1 MTACSAIRAIRVI
14 RSLTALPEIRVFR
27 VIRGRTAWLEI
38 RVLRVIRGRTSLTS
52 LSGYV
57 RDRRTMHVVHRLI
70 VRAPNWLGDAVMA
83 LPALE
88 AIRTAFADRAIVL
101 AARPSVAPLFEEDT
115 PARPD
120 EILVVDGDREA
131 AQLRDARG
139 DAILLLPNSF
149 RSAWAASRAG
159 IGERWGFRASG
170 RGWMLTRGVRRPRGR
185 VHHMDYY
192 LALARGLGIDAP
204 HGPPRLAA
212 RASSLEQADVLLRQQ
227 GVPAGARLVG
237 FAPGAAYG
245 HAKRWPPDRV
255 AAVVAGLAPHGA
267 TAVLVGAAADRDTA
281 RAIESSLPSGTR
293 LVDLVGRT
301 SLRQLVGVIARCA
314 AFVSND
320 SGAMHV
326 AAALGVPLTAI
337 FGPTD
342 ERVTAPGGRADL
354 IVRDVFCR
362 PCLLRECPIDHR
374 CMKRI
379 DVETVLHSV
388 TGHMT
393 RGAGE

>member
-1 MTACSAIRAIRVI
+1 MNSVGRLVI
-14 RSLTALPEIRVFR
+14 
-27 VIRGRTAWLEI
+27 
-38 RVLRVIRGRTSLTS
+38 
-52 LSGYV
+52 
-57 RDRRTMHVVHRLI
+57 
-70 VRAPNWLGDAVMA
+70 RAPNWLGDAVMA

-88 AIRTAFADRAIVL
+88 AVRRAHADATIVL
-101 AARPSVAPLFEEDT
+101 AARPAIAPLFEEDT

-120 EILVVDGDREA
+120 EILTVDGARET
-131 AQLRDARG
+131 AQLRGARA
-139 DAILLLPNSF
+139 DAIVLLPNSF
-149 RSAWAASRAG
+149 RSAWDASRAG
-159 IGERWGFRASG
+159 IAERWGFRASG
-170 RGWMLTRGVRRPRGR
+170 RGWLLTRGVRRPRGR
-185 VHHMDYY
+185 VHQIEYY
-192 LALARGLGIDAP
+192 LALARGIGIDAP
-204 HGPPRLAA
+204 AVSPRLAA
-212 RASSLEQADVLLRQQ
+212 RPRSLDQADALLRRH
-227 GVPAGARLVG
+227 GAPHGGRLVG

-255 AAVVAGLAPHGA
+255 AAVIAGLAATGA
-267 TAVLVGAAADRDTA
+267 TAVLVGTAADRDTA

-301 SLRQLVGVIARCA
+301 SLGQLVGVIARCA

-342 ERVTAPGGRADL
+342 ERATAPGGSGAID
-354 IVRDVFCR
+354 VVARDVFCR

-379 DVETVLHSV
+379 DAETVLQSV
-388 TGHMT
+388 AGHL
-393 RGAGE
+393 A

>member
-1 MTACSAIRAIRVI
+1 MTDAR
-14 RSLTALPEIRVFR
+14 
-27 VIRGRTAWLEI
+27 
-38 RVLRVIRGRTSLTS
+38 
-52 LSGYV
+52 
-57 RDRRTMHVVHRLI
+57 RLI

-88 AIRTAFADRAIVL
+88 AIRTAFADRTLVL
-101 AARPSVAPLFEEDT
+101 AARPSVAPLFEEET

-120 EILVVDGDREA
+120 EILVVDRARET
-131 AQLRDARG
+131 AQLRDARA
-139 DAILLLPNSF
+139 DAILLLPNSLG
-149 RSAWAASRAG
+149 SAWTASRAG

-185 VHHMDYY
+185 VHHTEYY
-192 LALARGLGIDAP
+192 LALVRGLGIEAAVGAP
-204 HGPPRLAA
+204 RIAPRAA
-212 RASSLEQADVLLRQQ
+212 TLDQADALLRQH
-227 GVPAGARLVG
+227 GVDAGARLVG

-245 HAKRWPPDRV
+245 HAKRWPPERV
-255 AAVVAGLAPHGA
+255 AAVVAGLAARGT

-281 RAIESSLPSGTR
+281 RAIESSLPAGTR

-342 ERVTAPGGRADL
+342 ERVTAPGGNADRIDL

-379 DVETVLHSV
+379 EAGAVLQSV
-388 TGHMT
+388 RSHIDANEH
-393 RGAGE
+393 RE